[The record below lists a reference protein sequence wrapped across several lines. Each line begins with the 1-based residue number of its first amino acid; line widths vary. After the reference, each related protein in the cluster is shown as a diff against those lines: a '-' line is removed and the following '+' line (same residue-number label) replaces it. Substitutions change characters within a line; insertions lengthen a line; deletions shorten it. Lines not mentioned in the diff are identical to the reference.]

1 MPGVHWRNW
10 PSKGK
15 TTPQQRK
22 PTARLQKG
30 DECVI
35 RGYYSQMAT
44 LIEHI
49 IKLTD
54 HRDRDLLELT
64 LSKALIDLLPL
75 DRVVIAKVISEE
87 GIKRWLE
94 IATLD
99 ARGGGKVVDP
109 MRVDFETL
117 RLLEDSK
124 DRLYCL
130 QTHAPVVIAWAGE
143 EGPRI
148 TYLPLFT
155 DSRNDEEGVIE
166 IHSGRVLNEVQLQS
180 IAELHRVFSNMYN
193 LLAYSDR
200 DALTGLLN
208 RKSLDDTFY
217 SAVLEEMDEKLE
229 SQSKSLQAPV
239 TPGQERRHRV
249 PPNYWLGTVSV
260 DNFGAINEKN
270 GHLIAEEVLLLVAR
284 IMNNTFRTYDRIY
297 RFGGEQFAVLMHCP
311 DEALVLA
318 AFERFR
324 ANMEKFSFPQVGR
337 VTACGGF
344 TRVSPD
350 DSPSTALERAERAV
364 DFAQRNGQ
372 NKVFS
377 HSDLVRKGFFGDAP
391 KIGAVDLF

>member
-1 MPGVHWRNW
+1 MP
-10 PSKGK
+10 
-15 TTPQQRK
+15 TP
-22 PTARLQKG
+22 
-30 DECVI
+30 
-35 RGYYSQMAT
+35 
-44 LIEHI
+44 IEHL

-54 HRDRDLLELT
+54 HRDRDHLELT
-64 LSKALIDLLPL
+64 LSKGLIDLLPIE
-75 DRVVIAKVISEE
+75 RVVISRVWSEE
-87 GIKRWLE
+87 GVKRWLD

-99 ARGGGKVVDP
+99 ARGGGKIIDP
-109 MRVDFETL
+109 LRVDFQSL
-117 RLLEDSK
+117 RLLADDK
-124 DRLYCL
+124 DRLQCL
-130 QTHAPVVIAWAGE
+130 QTHRLVEVAWAGE

-148 TYLPLFT
+148 TYLPLFS
-155 DSRNDEEGVIE
+155 DSRTDDEGTIE
-166 IHSGRVLNEVQLQS
+166 IHSGSALTDTQLQT
-180 IAELHRVFSNMYN
+180 IGELHRVFQNMYT

-217 SAVLEEMDEKLE
+217 SAVLDELDE
-229 SQSKSLQAPV
+229 GVQSATAPPPTGAV
-239 TPGQERRHRV
+239 TAGQERRHRV

-260 DNFGAINEKN
+260 DDFGRMGDKH

-297 RFGGEQFAVLMHCP
+297 RFGGKQFAVLMHCP

-324 ANMEKFSFPQVGR
+324 ANMEKFNFPQVGR

-344 TRVSPD
+344 TRITAD

-364 DFAQRNGQ
+364 DYAQHHGGNQ
-372 NKVFS
+372 VFS
-377 HSDLVRKGFFGDAP
+377 HIDLVRRGIFDNIP